1 MSRHHLPPADQ
12 IELMRRSY
20 LQLVDPRQV
29 PMPSGSVLKAP
40 EIQAQIYRTM
50 FRNEAVLF
58 PPPPRYRLR
67 VLKRIVELVEL
78 AVSEADPEE
87 DV

>member
-29 PMPSGSVLKAP
+29 PMPAGTVLKTP
-40 EIQAQIYRTM
+40 EIQAQVYRTM
-50 FRNEAVLF
+50 FRSEAVPF
-58 PPPPRYRLR
+58 PPPPRYRLC

-78 AVSEADPEE
+78 AVSEADPDE